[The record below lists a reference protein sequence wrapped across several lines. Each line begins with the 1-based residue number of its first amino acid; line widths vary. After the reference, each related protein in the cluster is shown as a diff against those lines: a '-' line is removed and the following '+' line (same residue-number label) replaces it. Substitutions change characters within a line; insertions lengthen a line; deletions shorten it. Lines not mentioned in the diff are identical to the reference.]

1 MGEPV
6 DVLEVEILGVE
17 VRVADMLLV
26 EVVDPVVVR
35 VKIED
40 EVSAALV
47 VVVLEKGVDRV
58 AVFVEVAVE
67 ELRIE
72 RVESQLASTERDIAD
87 ERVDVF
93 EAALL
98 TVGSRAL

>member
-6 DVLEVEILGVE
+6 DVLEDEILGVE

-35 VKIED
+35 VRIE
-40 EVSAALV
+40 VLVRRGLV
-47 VVVLEKGVDRV
+47 VDVLEKGVDLV
-58 AVFVEVAVE
+58 AVFVDVAVE

-72 RVESQLASTERDIAD
+72 RVEMKL
-87 ERVDVF
+87 
-93 EAALL
+93 
-98 TVGSRAL
+98 G

>member
-6 DVLEVEILGVE
+6 DVLEEEILGVE

-35 VKIED
+35 VRIE
-40 EVSAALV
+40 VLVRRGLV
-47 VVVLEKGVDRV
+47 VDVLEKGVDRV
-58 AVFVEVAVE
+58 AVFVDVAVE

-72 RVESQLASTERDIAD
+72 RVEMKL
-87 ERVDVF
+87 
-93 EAALL
+93 
-98 TVGSRAL
+98 G